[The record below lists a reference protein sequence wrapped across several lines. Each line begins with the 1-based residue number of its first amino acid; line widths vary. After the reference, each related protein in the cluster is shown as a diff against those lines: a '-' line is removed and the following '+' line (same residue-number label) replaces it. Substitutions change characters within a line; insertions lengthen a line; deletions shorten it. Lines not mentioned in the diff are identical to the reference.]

1 LPLRKCVVPSKASP
15 EQYLISTQ
23 TAALLTGKSV
33 RTLQRW
39 AEEGNIRGLEKAG
52 ERRGAGGVKLL
63 IELPSLI
70 PHLSIALDGGRMAT
84 IVAADGGAAD
94 ALREVGLY
102 FLAEDQAATAL
113 LWLEAAAA
121 KGDSDAMDWL
131 SCCYFMGIGVSS
143 NPALGLK
150 WLGEAAARGHALALQ
165 KIAAL

>member
-1 LPLRKCVVPSKASP
+1 MPSKASP

-39 AEEGNIRGLEKAG
+39 ADEGHIRGLEKDG

-70 PHLSIALDGGRMAT
+70 PHLSLALDAERMAT
-84 IVAADGGAAD
+84 IVAADTGAAD

-131 SCCYFMGIGVSS
+131 SRCYFQGVGVES
-143 NPALGLK
+143 NVALGLK
-150 WLGEAAARGHALALQ
+150 WLGEAAARGHTLALQ
-165 KIAAL
+165 KIQAL

>member
-1 LPLRKCVVPSKASP
+1 VPSKTSP

-39 AEEGNIRGLEKAG
+39 ADEGHIRGIEKAG

-70 PHLSIALDGGRMAT
+70 PHLSLALDAERMAT
-84 IVAADGGAAD
+84 ILAADAGAAD
-94 ALREVGLY
+94 ALREVALY
-102 FLAEDQAATAL
+102 FLAENQAATAL

-131 SCCYFMGIGVSS
+131 SRCYFEGLGVERSI
-143 NPALGLK
+143 PLGLK
-150 WLGEAAARGHALALQ
+150 WLGEAAARGHALALR
-165 KIAAL
+165 KIEVL